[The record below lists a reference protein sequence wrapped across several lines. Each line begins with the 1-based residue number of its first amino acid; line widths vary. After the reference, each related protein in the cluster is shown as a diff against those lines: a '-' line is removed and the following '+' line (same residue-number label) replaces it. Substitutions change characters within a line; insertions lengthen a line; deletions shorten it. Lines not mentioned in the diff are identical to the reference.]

1 MEDEVE
7 IAFSG
12 LQAMADR
19 RRTNMMR
26 VQFVTDFHIRSCK
39 LRDEVTPDGWQGH
52 EPFNDFPVG
61 GAWNFIQHY
70 REPEIAF
77 VAHLLLEECVRIAK
91 GVLGRHPSVYVKVG
105 NERYYLVEDPKDP
118 QSGDGVGK
126 WIVRDKSQGNL
137 KWLGGLLGERLKPLN
152 DRQRG
157 WFQAFRKEIKGPR
170 GETEFETPYDCAVAV
185 YERIKELLARG
196 SRAGD
201 DETVAQVANIM
212 LRSAPVV
219 EYGTLLRTP
228 RFLEKIVFGE
238 RYYEALKRSGD
249 D

>member
-1 MEDEVE
+1 MKKKN
-7 IAFSG
+7 G
-12 LQAMADR
+12 
-19 RRTNMMR
+19 
-26 VQFVTDFHIRSCK
+26 K
-39 LRDEVTPDGWQGH
+39 
-52 EPFNDFPVG
+52 
-61 GAWNFIQHY
+61 
-70 REPEIAF
+70 
-77 VAHLLLEECVRIAK
+77 
-91 GVLGRHPSVYVKVG
+91 
-105 NERYYLVEDPKDP
+105 
-118 QSGDGVGK
+118 GVGK

-170 GETEFETPYDCAVAV
+170 GEKEFETPYDCAVAV
-185 YERIKELLARG
+185 YERIKELLVRG

-249 D
+249 DDDRKQWVRSELRRLPRQIAGWVMNGDVVDQKIVHPKLPYLISKDEGTGTKEQLEQRLRGVVEEVMGTFEWLE